1 VTLEQSIKRAL
12 LLQCIFS
19 VVILLGIVAY
29 EMVSLGVFNHSF
41 PGSTMGLLEKLRASI
56 YGSVLAITGTI
67 LSARSIR
74 RSARS
79 SGSNVDELGFS
90 ALVPIYSGLLNKLV
104 IVGGGIAFGLIWLD
118 LEPVFVITGYIVVQ
132 IAAALPVR
140 SGKG

>member
-1 VTLEQSIKRAL
+1 M
-12 LLQCIFS
+12 
-19 VVILLGIVAY
+19 ILLGIVVY
-29 EMVSLGVFNHSF
+29 ETVSAAIFNHSDSTVTTDL
-41 PGSTMGLLEKLRASI
+41 PGKLRASI

-79 SGSNVDELGFS
+79 SGSNADELGFS
-90 ALVPIYSGLLNKLV
+90 ALIPIYSGLLNKLV
-104 IVGGGIAFGLIWLD
+104 IVGGGIAFGLIWLG
-118 LEPVFVITGYIVVQ
+118 LEPVFVISGYIVVQ